1 MPEININITTAE
13 TINLELTASKE
24 LLLLEKCKSCIDNPS
39 RWKSYEIT
47 FMSIPNKSS
56 TCSIYC
62 ATSSDSCLLLL
73 TIKLYV

>member
-1 MPEININITTAE
+1 MPEININITPAK
-13 TINLELTASKE
+13 TINFELTASQK
-24 LLLLEKCKSCIDNPS
+24 LLLLEKCKSYIDNPS